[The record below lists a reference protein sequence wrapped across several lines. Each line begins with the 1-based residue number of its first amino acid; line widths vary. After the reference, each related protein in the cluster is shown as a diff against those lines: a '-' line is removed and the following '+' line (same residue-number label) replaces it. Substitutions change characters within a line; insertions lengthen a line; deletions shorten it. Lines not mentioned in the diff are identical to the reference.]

1 MLNKKV
7 IIGLII
13 ALIAIVVI
21 GFAALNFV
29 PNNNLINLNPADNAT
44 DAPVVVSQNQT
55 DDAEVNVTVDNATD
69 VIDSNATADANS
81 TDTNDTNDTKD
92 NSSDVNAGDVLHKQS
107 LVISGNS
114 SDQYQG
120 IESGTY
126 IVYYTG
132 NDGII
137 KIEKVI

>member
-1 MLNKKV
+1 MDSKK
-7 IIGLII
+7 IILIC
-13 ALIAIVVI
+13 LIMCFIFSLQAVM
-21 GFAALNFV
+21 AA
-29 PNNNLINLNPADNAT
+29 
-44 DAPVVVSQNQT
+44 
-55 DDAEVNVTVDNATD
+55 D
-69 VIDSNATADANS
+69 VQ
-81 TDTNDTNDTKD
+81 TNDTNDTKD

-120 IESGTY
+120 MESGTY